1 MRVYPP
7 APMTRRRLTT
17 LLLVLAALVPALALA
32 GCGDDV
38 EKSNAYV
45 DAVNKAQN
53 DFAVTFDRL
62 NKSITSTSTPAE
74 DRQTLGRFQSAV
86 EVVTKEL
93 SAVTPPEAVATLHK
107 QLIQEISG
115 YGDEVRKARKAFAS
129 TDPQKVIAAQTDLVT
144 SVTSVATRI
153 NTTIDQINKKLR
165 E

>member
-1 MRVYPP
+1 MP
-7 APMTRRRLTT
+7 RRLTP
-17 LLLVLAALVPALALA
+17 LICVLAALALAVVLP

-62 NKSITSTSTPAE
+62 NKSITSTSTPAQ
-74 DRQTLGRFQSAV
+74 DRDTLGRFRSAV
-86 EVVTKEL
+86 EDVTKEL
-93 SAVTPPEAVATLHK
+93 SAVDPPEAVATLHR
-107 QLIQEISG
+107 QLIREIGG
-115 YGDEVRKARKAFAS
+115 YGNEVAKARKAFAS

-144 SVTSVATRI
+144 AVTSVATRI

>member
-1 MRVYPP
+1 L
-7 APMTRRRLTT
+7 AL
-17 LLLVLAALVPALALA
+17 LAALVLAVVLPA
-32 GCGDDV
+32 CGDDV

-62 NKSITSTSTPAE
+62 NRSITSTSTPAQ
-74 DRQTLGRFQSAV
+74 DRQTLGRFQEAV
-86 EVVTKEL
+86 ATVTEEL
-93 SAVTPPEAVATLHK
+93 NAVAPPEAVATLHTK
-107 QLIQEISG
+107 LIREIGG
-115 YGDEVRKARKAFAS
+115 YGVEVGKAREAFAS

>member
-1 MRVYPP
+1 
-7 APMTRRRLTT
+7 MTRRRLTT

-62 NKSITSTSTPAE
+62 NKSITSTSTPKQ
-74 DRQTLGRFQSAV
+74 DRDTLGRFGGAV
-86 EVVTKEL
+86 EDVTQEL
-93 SAVTPPEAVATLHK
+93 TEVDPPEAVATLHR
-107 QLIQEISG
+107 QLISEIGG
-115 YGDEVRKARKAFAS
+115 YGEEVAKARKAFAS

-144 SVTSVATRI
+144 AVTSVATRI
-153 NTTIDQINKKLR
+153 NSTIDQINKKLR

>member
-1 MRVYPP
+1 MP
-7 APMTRRRLTT
+7 RL
-17 LLLVLAALVPALALA
+17 LRPLALVAALILALVAA
-32 GCGDDV
+32 GCGNDV

-62 NKSITSTSTPAE
+62 NGSITSTSTPAQ
-74 DRQTLGRFQSAV
+74 DRKTLGRFQSAV
-86 EVVTKEL
+86 ADVTKRL
-93 SAVTPPEAVATLHK
+93 RAVEPPEAVASLHK
-107 QLIQEISG
+107 QLIQEIGG
-115 YGDEVRKARKAFAS
+115 YGEEVAKARKAFAS

-144 SVTSVATRI
+144 AVTSVATRI

>member
-1 MRVYPP
+1 MP
-7 APMTRRRLTT
+7 RRRPTP
-17 LLLVLAALVPALALA
+17 LLAVVAALALLLFLP

-62 NKSITSTSTPAE
+62 NKSITSTSTPKQ
-74 DRQTLGRFQSAV
+74 DRDTLGRFQSAV
-86 EVVTKEL
+86 EDVTKEL
-93 SAVTPPEAVATLHK
+93 SGVTPPEPVASLHK
-107 QLIQEISG
+107 QLIREISG
-115 YGDEVRKARKAFAS
+115 YGDEVKKARKAFAS

-144 SVTSVATRI
+144 AVTSVATRI
-153 NTTIDQINKKLR
+153 NATIDQINKKLR